1 MNFGISYSQPSRGQA
16 ILESPQSPQCFLR
29 QLNVTDHML
38 FSSLVNNLSTF
49 LSSVIDLHSKLKQIA
64 VLDQAASLFSNDWVT
79 PVLTAD
85 PDICYIKKMSSSFLK
100 AKLTVYFLFLRF
112 EITLTVSASGEQYS
126 RPPYPS
132 LKSYLKYIIFEKKR
146 WQMQIRMQIRGNYC
160 LILIE

>member
-16 ILESPQSPQCFLR
+16 IQESTQSPQCFLM

-38 FSSLVNNLSTF
+38 FGCLANNLSTF
-49 LSSVIDLHSKLKQIA
+49 LSVIDLHSKLKQIA
-64 VLDQAASLFSNDWVT
+64 VLGQAASLFSNDWVT

-112 EITLTVSASGEQYS
+112 EITLTVSASGEQFS

-146 WQMQIRMQIRGNYC
+146 WQMQI
-160 LILIE
+160 